1 MARSLPQPAHII
13 TNSIHIV
20 VEILVTFG
28 PAYAKF
34 AVSSL

>member
-1 MARSLPQPAHII
+1 MTCSLPQPAHII
-13 TNSIHIV
+13 TNSIHV
-20 VEILVTFG
+20 FVEILVTFG